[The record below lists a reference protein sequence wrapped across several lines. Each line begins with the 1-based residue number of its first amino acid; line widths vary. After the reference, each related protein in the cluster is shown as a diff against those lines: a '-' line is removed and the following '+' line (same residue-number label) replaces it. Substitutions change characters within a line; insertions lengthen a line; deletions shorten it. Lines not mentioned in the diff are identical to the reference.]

1 VRHSLSICD
10 QRDSGEWSIRIDDY
24 HEVMFT
30 VLVDIQVV
38 ADGAEAFLAA
48 SRENAAHTR
57 REPGALRFDIV
68 RHEDDPLR
76 FGFIEAYRSK
86 ADFTA
91 HQQTEHYRRW
101 RAVADPLMARNRIGT
116 KWLAVDPA

>member
-1 VRHSLSICD
+1 MLAA
-10 QRDSGEWSIRIDDY
+10 
-24 HEVMFT
+24 MFT
-30 VLVDIQVV
+30 VLVDILVLPGT
-38 ADGAEAFLAA
+38 ADIFLAA
-48 SRENAAHTR
+48 SRDNAAHTR
-57 REPGALRFDIV
+57 LEAGAVRFDIV

-76 FGFIEAYRSK
+76 FGFIEAYHSK

-101 RAVADPLMARNRIGT
+101 RTVADPIMARTRVGT